1 MFHKCGEMIKKLALV
16 LFWLNFILLT
26 IWFIVGCVVINNID
40 ITKDYIEGSIE
51 WYYKSRFVV
60 AAGLSLNFIVTYAA
74 SVFGVW
80 VSNLLLYGFGIIVDN
95 YKDNFYP
102 DDYIDYTELS

>member
-1 MFHKCGEMIKKLALV
+1 MFHKCGEIIKKLALV

-26 IWFIVGCVVINNID
+26 IWFIVGCVILINNID

-60 AAGLSLNFIVTYAA
+60 AARAGLSCLKFIVTYVA

-80 VSNLLLYGFGIIVDN
+80 ISNLLLYGFGIIVDN

-102 DDYIDYTELS
+102 DD